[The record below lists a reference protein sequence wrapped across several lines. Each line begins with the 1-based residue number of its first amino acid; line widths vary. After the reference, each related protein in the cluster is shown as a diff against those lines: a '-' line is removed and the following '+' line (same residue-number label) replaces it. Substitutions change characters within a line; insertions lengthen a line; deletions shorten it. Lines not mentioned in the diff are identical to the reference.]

1 MSGNICAGSGE
12 GKASWGPE
20 MRGPAGSSL
29 GSLTE
34 QAKSLGQGLRE
45 AIEEK
50 VVPYLVARH
59 VAAGHDPGGPPVR
72 ALAPGDVTPDE
83 VEQLAGALTNR
94 TSDDAVKIVTA
105 IAARGMV
112 PARLRLELL
121 APAARRLGDLWTED
135 SISFAD
141 VSAALSRLHAFLRT
155 LDQAAAIPVD
165 PARCGTILL
174 LGQPGDR
181 HLFGLAMVEAFFVDA
196 GWTVSML
203 ASCDE
208 RAALDAVSSSRFDVV
223 GLSLA
228 RVDLLGPMS
237 ATIARLRGRSCN
249 PQLRVL
255 VGGPPFIEAP
265 DRFRTV
271 GADATAA
278 DAKQAVLE
286 ANRLLERRA
295 A

>member
-1 MSGNICAGSGE
+1 
-12 GKASWGPE
+12 
-20 MRGPAGSSL
+20 MRGPTRPCQGSPA
-29 GSLTE
+29 E
-34 QAKSLGQGLRE
+34 DAKSVEQGLRE
-45 AIEEK
+45 TIEDQ
-50 VVPYLVARH
+50 VVPYLVSLHGRADS
-59 VAAGHDPGGPPVR
+59 VATGAPPRTEAVKGVT
-72 ALAPGDVTPDE
+72 AIDIDLLAH
-83 VEQLAGALTNR
+83 ALTQR
-94 TSDDAVKIVTA
+94 TSDAALDILSA
-105 IAARGMV
+105 IAARDI
-112 PARLRLELL
+112 PASRLRLELL

-135 SISFAD
+135 SVTFAQ
-141 VSAALSRLHAFLRT
+141 VSAALARLHSFLRS
-155 LDQAAAIPVD
+155 LDTSLSGPVD

-208 RAALDAVSSSRFDVV
+208 RVALDAVSSSRFDVV

-228 RVDLLGPMS
+228 RVDLLEPMS
-237 ATIARLRGRSCN
+237 ATIHRLRRRSCN

-265 DRFRTV
+265 DRFRVV